1 MEKMK
6 RVLKSIYRYSR
17 KRIFGEGVVNF
28 RGEGIVNFID
38 VGSAGDLPHPW
49 EKNANR
55 IRHLLKFEPRDKR
68 SISPNVV
75 SLDVALWETNCERD
89 FYIYKGRGGSGSS
102 LFQQNYEYVAE
113 NFEELRSRGPEYLAS
128 SWFERSKLHRTER
141 ITCRTLDGVIQE
153 LHHPFPYHF
162 LKIDAQGAEYE
173 VLRGAD
179 AFLRESCVGIH
190 LELFMLPLYKGI
202 KLLPE
207 VKQYLENLEFD
218 LIKEFP
224 AQGSFDAQHDCLFL
238 KRGQNS
244 KVVDVIREIY
254 AL

>member
-1 MEKMK
+1 MK

-17 KRIFGEGVVNF
+17 ERMLGEGVVNF

-38 VGSAGDLPHPW
+38 VGSAGNLPYPW
-49 EKNANR
+49 KENANR
-55 IRHLLKFEPRDKR
+55 IKHLLKFEPRDKP

-75 SLDVALWETNCERD
+75 SLNVALWETNCERD
-89 FYIYKGRGGSGSS
+89 FYIYKGSGGSGSS
-102 LFQQNYEYVAE
+102 LFHQNYEYVTE
-113 NFEELRSRGPEYLAS
+113 NFEELRIRGPEHLAS
-128 SWFERSKLHRTER
+128 TWFERSQLDRTER
-141 ITCRTLDGVIQE
+141 ITCRTLDSVIQE

-179 AFLRESCVGIH
+179 ILLRESCVGLH
-190 LELFMLPLYKGI
+190 LELFVLPLYKGI

-207 VKQYLENLEFD
+207 VMQYLESLEFE
-218 LIKEFP
+218 LIKKFP
-224 AQGSFDAQHDCLFL
+224 AHGSFDSQHDCVFL
-238 KRGQNS
+238 KRGQNN
-244 KVVDVIREIY
+244 KVADVIREIY